1 MTQIFKLQ
9 DRKFIFYIKHVI
21 KMLRILME
29 KVNNIQ
35 KQMSNVNR
43 EKEIII
49 IKRKC

>member
-1 MTQIFKLQ
+1 MAQIFELQ
-9 DRKFIFYIKHVI
+9 DRKFIIYIKHVI

-35 KQMSNVNR
+35 EQMSNVNR
-43 EKEIII
+43 EKEILI